1 MMAAWMADQKIWP
14 LDRMFSS
21 RWFLLMWDLSATR
34 FLISLLQK
42 GQLKVRQSMWLL
54 SMCSL

>member
-1 MMAAWMADQKIWP
+1 
-14 LDRMFSS
+14 MFSS
-21 RWFLLMWDLSATR
+21 RWFLLMWDLSATL